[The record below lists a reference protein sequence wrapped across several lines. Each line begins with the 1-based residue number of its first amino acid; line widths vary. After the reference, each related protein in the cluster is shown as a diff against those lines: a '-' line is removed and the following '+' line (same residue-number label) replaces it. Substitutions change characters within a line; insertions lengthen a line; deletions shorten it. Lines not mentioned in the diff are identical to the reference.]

1 MDEVVTDTT
10 GHVVVLTG
18 LLEVD
23 ELIGELP
30 FPGWPDGS
38 VRVRCSWTRSWTPT
52 ARTADVVRAT
62 TAGHALVVPCRR
74 IRARVDD
81 P

>member
-1 MDEVVTDTT
+1 MERTT
-10 GHVVVLTG
+10 IS

-30 FPGWPDGS
+30 FPRSPDGS
-38 VRVRCSWTRSWTPT
+38 VRRSWTRSWTPT
-52 ARTADVVRAT
+52 ARTADVMRAT
-62 TAGHALVVPCRR
+62 TAGHALVMPCRR
-74 IRARVDD
+74 IRARGDD